1 MFAGSALLSRVVFS
15 LEQAPTQPVQ
25 LAAILD
31 MEDPESSAGPSTTPN
46 TAAAAAAA
54 AESPFRPSTPP
65 PPAAPEEPS
74 TPPPV
79 SVEPDIGQDAI
90 AAATATAT
98 ATATTTFDDR
108 PGELLTDEELRAAYK
123 EIVGK
128 ACPAI
133 NPSTKKTIL
142 KKYNKVLG
150 ELMATLG
157 LGAVLEIR
165 PGELLTDEE
174 LRAAYKEIVGKACP
188 AINPSTKKT
197 ILKKYNKLLAAEFE
211 SRGWGP
217 PSGIAGGGGGAGA
230 TAAGTRS
237 PRTPSTPKGRAPPMR
252 TATPATGRVLAYT
265 FITCQHTNGHGG

>member
-142 KKYNKVLG
+142 KKYNK
-150 ELMATLG
+150 
-157 LGAVLEIR
+157 
-165 PGELLTDEE
+165 
-174 LRAAYKEIVGKACP
+174 
-188 AINPSTKKT
+188 
-197 ILKKYNKLLAAEFE
+197 LLAAEFE